1 MLMTATVSQ
10 LSPPPTRPSL
20 ASRVTALVRDVGDL
34 ARDHLELAA
43 LEAQRAA
50 IGLTKVLSA
59 AVIVSILVVT
69 AWLSFVASGIV
80 WATDAGVSW
89 PLALGIAGIL
99 NLALAAGIVFWMRSQ
114 TGEMVFSATVRQLR
128 RTADEAKEELT

>member
-1 MLMTATVSQ
+1 MTATVSQ
-10 LSPPPTRPSL
+10 LPPPPARSSL
-20 ASRVTALVRDVGDL
+20 ASRVTTLVRDVGDL
-34 ARDHLELAA
+34 ARDHLQLAA

-59 AVIVSILVVT
+59 AVIVSILVIT

-89 PLALGIAGIL
+89 PVALCIAGLL
-99 NLALAAGIVFWMRSQ
+99 NLAVAAGVVFWMRSQ
-114 TGEMVFSATVRQLR
+114 AGEMAFSATVRQLR
-128 RTADEAKEELT
+128 RTAEDAREELT